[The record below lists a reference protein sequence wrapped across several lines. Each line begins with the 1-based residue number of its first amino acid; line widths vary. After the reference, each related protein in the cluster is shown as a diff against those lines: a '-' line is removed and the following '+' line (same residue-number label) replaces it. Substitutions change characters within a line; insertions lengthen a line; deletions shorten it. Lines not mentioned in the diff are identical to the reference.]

1 MWSGGADQPAGLVLA
16 TIGSIGVG
24 MTVLMQS
31 VTAAAAWDRLA
42 DVAPLTAVLLAGL
55 WLLFKAYRALVERL
69 IVVIDA
75 NTKAHTETSA
85 AIRETAERI
94 REMRHEITEHGARID
109 RLESSG
115 RQRP

>member
-16 TIGSIGVG
+16 TLGSLGVG
-24 MTVLMQS
+24 LTVLLQGP
-31 VTAAAAWDRLA
+31 TAAAAWDKLA
-42 DVAPLTAVLLAGL
+42 DVAPLTAILLAGL

-94 REMRHEITEHGARID
+94 REMRHEISEHSSRIE
-109 RLESSG
+109 RLESG
-115 RQRP
+115 RPRP